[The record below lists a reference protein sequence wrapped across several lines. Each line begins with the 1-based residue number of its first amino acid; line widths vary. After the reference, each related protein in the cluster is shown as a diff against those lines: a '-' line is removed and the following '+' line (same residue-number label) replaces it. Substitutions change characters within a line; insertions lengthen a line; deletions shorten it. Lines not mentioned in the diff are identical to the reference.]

1 MKSRLGKAPEDV
13 AWLAIVV
20 GGLLLTAAIAWLA
33 PVLDTLYPNPGGDL
47 FPEWDPVVMPE
58 PLEQVRAML
67 ALAAPVI
74 LAAVVVLL
82 GDERP
87 PRRSLDYPILAAQL
101 ILGGLLV
108 WAVLEQSR
116 LSGFLPEDYFEPLLL
131 SVPVLVAGAVI
142 GVVLTVAAIRWRGRD
157 RESRPLSSPAPTRQW
172 GLAIALA
179 ALATVIFLLP
189 AVVTD
194 GTVGASGP
202 LASGHIPTQGDDY
215 FAAANG
221 RTPLVDYISQYANL
235 LPYAVEPVLEAFDSS
250 ITSYSVAMCVLSG
263 LGLLAIFG
271 VFAEVTRRPWPA
283 LALYVPWVALS
294 LFPWHDVGAIRE
306 FNANYYG
313 VLPGRYLGPFVLA
326 WLTARSIRRPI
337 PAWALFGFAGLVA
350 LNNWEFGAAALLALV
365 VAQLAALD
373 RSAPLWPSIRSL
385 ALQAAAGLLAAIAFV
400 CALTLIRA
408 GELPD
413 PSLLTYFSRVFLREA
428 YGLVPMPS
436 GGLHWALYAT
446 YVAALLVAAV
456 RFVRRDP
463 DRVTTVMLAFSG
475 TFGLAT
481 ALYFAGRSSQFQLIL
496 LFPAWGL
503 ALALLAHTAFTTL
516 RSARADRRRL
526 RRVLLPAGAALIGF
540 GVMVAC
546 IGRLSPPWSQVDRLS
561 GDGHPLEVQG
571 PIDYVEANTSPGEHV
586 LIIGATADH
595 LVADRAGVVNVSP
608 INGPTALFSP
618 AEVDRALDQLEED
631 GGTQVFDGAAALQG
645 FARIL
650 RVRGYAVVGIDT
662 HDDLRHWQRP
672 AS

>member
-1 MKSRLGKAPEDV
+1 
-13 AWLAIVV
+13 
-20 GGLLLTAAIAWLA
+20 
-33 PVLDTLYPNPGGDL
+33 
-47 FPEWDPVVMPE
+47 MPE
-58 PLEQVRAML
+58 PLEQIRAMF
-67 ALAAPVI
+67 ALAAPFI

-87 PRRSLDYPILAAQL
+87 SRRSLDYPILAAQL
-101 ILGGLLV
+101 VLGGLLV
-108 WAVLEQSR
+108 WAVLEQPR

-131 SVPVLVAGAVI
+131 SVPVLVAGALI
-142 GVVLTVAAIRWRGRD
+142 GVVLTVAAVRWGGRD
-157 RESRPLSSPAPTRQW
+157 RESRTLGSPAPTPQW
-172 GLAIALA
+172 GLALALA
-179 ALATVIFLLP
+179 ALVTVIFLLP

-194 GTVGASGP
+194 GTAGGSGP
-202 LASGHIPTQGDDY
+202 LASGHIPTQGEDY
-215 FAAANG
+215 FAVTNG

-235 LPYAVEPVLEAFDSS
+235 LPYAVEPVLKAFDSS
-250 ITSYSVAMCVLSG
+250 ITSFSIAMCVLSG
-263 LGLLAIFG
+263 LGLLAVFG
-271 VFAEVTRRPWPA
+271 VFSEVTRRPWPA
-283 LALYVPWVALS
+283 IALFVPWVALS
-294 LFPWHDVGAIRE
+294 LFPWDDVGAIRE
-306 FNANYYG
+306 FNGNYYG

-337 PAWALFGFAGLVA
+337 PAWALFGFAGLVT
-350 LNNWEFGAAALLALV
+350 LNNWEFGAAALLALG

-373 RSAPLWPSIRSL
+373 RSAPSWASIRSL

-413 PSLLTYFSRVFLREA
+413 PSLLTYFSRVFLREG
-428 YGLVPMPS
+428 YGLIPMPL
-436 GGLHWALYAT
+436 GGLQWAIYAT

-463 DRVTTVMLAFSG
+463 DRATTVMLAFSG

-503 ALALLAHTAFTTL
+503 ALALLAHTALASL
-516 RSARADRRRL
+516 RSARGDRFRL
-526 RRVLLPAGAALIGF
+526 RRTVVPAGAALIGF

-546 IGRLSPPWSQVDRLS
+546 IAKLSTPWTQIDRLS
-561 GDGHPLEVQG
+561 GDDQPLEVQG
-571 PIDYVEANTSPGEHV
+571 PVDYLRAETSPGEHV
-586 LIIGATADH
+586 VIIGATADH

-618 AEVDRALDQLEED
+618 AEVDRALDQLEEE
-631 GGTQVFDGAAALQG
+631 GGTQVFDRVAALPE

-650 RVRGYAVVGIDT
+650 RARGYEVVGIDT
-662 HDDLRHWQRP
+662 PDDLRHWRRP
-672 AS
+672 AG